1 MGTMLAT
8 LVVMV
13 LVILAMAVGVL
24 CGRRPIKGS
33 CGGVARALG
42 ERDYQC
48 EICGG
53 DESRCETK
61 RRGGDRSRKV
71 EAD

>member
-8 LVVMV
+8 LLIVV
-13 LVILAMAVGVL
+13 LVVLAMSVGVL
-24 CGRRPIKGS
+24 FGRRPIKGS
-33 CGGVARALG
+33 CGGVGRALG
-42 ERDYQC
+42 EKDYRC
-48 EICGG
+48 EVCGG